1 MKPRNV
7 LRIARWET
15 TRSAGDV
22 DRETAVAFAV
32 VLLALAAIVPAVVA
46 MGPTPG
52 EGIYRVGV
60 EDDSRYADV
69 VASDPQLAAVDRGA
83 DADVVATDTTVAYD
97 DTAKGRAALA
107 ALRSATVSY
116 NDALMRQERD
126 QNAAFPV
133 LVSLTYS
140 PQSIGVAGYGTGDGG
155 TGGDGGA
162 GGDSSDGDGGGSGDG
177 QQAGSGAGGGDGDG
191 STAGGGAGGDGQQAG
206 GSGDSGGVAGSDVPT
221 AGGGGGAL
229 GGLLGQSQTGTPS
242 SISPPFPLQSLVFAF
257 AFLLPLNV
265 VIQAYGSSVLAER
278 INRRGEPMLVAP
290 VSRGDIVAGKALPYL
305 LGALALISVIAAATG
320 ASALAVLAVAPL
332 AALFLAA
339 TFLGAMLAR
348 SYKELTFVTVT
359 VSVGLTAYAFV
370 PAVFAEVHPIAA
382 ISPLTVVVDSITG
395 EGVTAGQF
403 VLSTVPPGLAAF
415 VLFGLGTGVYREED
429 MFTQRPIPAKLL
441 DALAAPLTSRWRAG
455 LWTALFLPFVFVAE
469 LFAVAVLFV
478 APVSLSVP
486 LLLGVVAVVEEVAKS
501 VHVFAGFERGRYDRT
516 LRNALAVGAA
526 SGVGF
531 FLAEKLLLVT
541 QLVGL
546 PELAVAQAAFST
558 ESLGVSPGL
567 LLVAP
572 LALHVVTAAV
582 SAAGAARS
590 RLAYLGT
597 LAVAVGLHVAYNLA
611 VVVVSLG

>member
-1 MKPRNV
+1 MKARNV
-7 LRIARWET
+7 LRVARWET
-15 TRSAGDV
+15 TRSAGDI
-22 DRETAVAFAV
+22 DRETAVAFVV
-32 VLLALAAIVPAVVA
+32 VLLALAAIVPALVT

-60 EDDSRYADV
+60 TEDSQYADV
-69 VASDPQLAAVDRGA
+69 VASDPQLVAVDPGA
-83 DADVVATDTTVAYD
+83 DADVVVTDTTITYD
-97 DTAKGRAALA
+97 DTAKGRAALST
-107 ALRSATVSY
+107 LRSATVGY
-116 NDALMRQERD
+116 NDFLMRQEPD

-133 LVSLTYS
+133 VVSLTYR
-140 PQSIGVAGYGTGDGG
+140 PQSIDVTGTQTGDDATDDDDDLDGSEGGAGAG
-155 TGGDGGA
+155 TGGD
-162 GGDSSDGDGGGSGDG
+162 
-177 QQAGSGAGGGDGDG
+177 
-191 STAGGGAGGDGQQAG
+191 DGQQAG
-206 GSGDSGGVAGSDVPT
+206 GDGGGDGVAGGDDIPAT
-221 AGGGGGAL
+221 GGGL
-229 GGLLGQSQTGTPS
+229 SGLLGQAQSGTPS

-257 AFLLPLNV
+257 AFLLPLNI

-290 VSRGDIVAGKALPYL
+290 ISRGDIVAGKTLPYL
-305 LGALALISVIAAATG
+305 LGALALISAIAAATG

-339 TFLGAMLAR
+339 TFFGAMLAR

-359 VSVGLTAYAFV
+359 VSVALTAYAFV

-395 EGVTAGQF
+395 DGVTAGQF

-429 MFTQRPIPAKLL
+429 MFTQLPIPSKLL
-441 DALAAPLTSRWRAG
+441 DALAAPLTTRWRAG

-478 APVSLSVP
+478 APVSISIP
-486 LLLGVVAVVEEVAKS
+486 LLLGTVAVIEEVAKS
-501 VHVFAGFERGRYDRT
+501 IHVFAGFERGQYDRT
-516 LRNALAVGAA
+516 FRNALVVGAA

-546 PELAVAQAAFST
+546 PELDVAQAAFSP
-558 ESLGVSPGL
+558 ELLGASPGL

-582 SAAGAARS
+582 SAVGAARS

-597 LAVAVGLHVAYNLA
+597 LALAIVLHVAYNLA

>member
-1 MKPRNV
+1 MKARNV
-7 LRIARWET
+7 LRVARWET
-15 TRSAGDV
+15 TRSAGDI
-22 DRETAVAFAV
+22 DRETAVAFVV
-32 VLLALAAIVPAVVA
+32 VLLALAAIVPAVVT

-60 EDDSRYADV
+60 TEDSQYADV
-69 VASDPQLAAVDRGA
+69 VASDPQLAAVDPAA
-83 DADVVATDTTVAYD
+83 DADVVVTDTTITYD
-97 DTAKGRAALA
+97 DTAKGRAALST
-107 ALRSATVSY
+107 LRSATVGY
-116 NDALMRQERD
+116 NDFLMRQEPD
-126 QNAAFPV
+126 QDAAFPV
-133 LVSLTYS
+133 VVSLSYR
-140 PQSIGVAGYGTGDGG
+140 PQSIDVTGAQTGDGATG
-155 TGGDGGA
+155 GDTDGSDGGAGAGTGGGDQQTGGDGA
-162 GGDSSDGDGGGSGDG
+162 GDGIASGDDVP
-177 QQAGSGAGGGDGDG
+177 ATGGGL
-191 STAGGGAGGDGQQAG
+191 S
-206 GSGDSGGVAGSDVPT
+206 
-221 AGGGGGAL
+221 
-229 GGLLGQSQTGTPS
+229 GLLGQAQSGTPS

-257 AFLLPLNV
+257 AFLLPLNI

-290 VSRGDIVAGKALPYL
+290 ISRGDIVAGKTLPYL

-339 TFLGAMLAR
+339 TFFGAMLAR

-395 EGVTAGQF
+395 DGVTAGQF

-429 MFTQRPIPAKLL
+429 MFTQLPIPSKLL
-441 DALAAPLTSRWRAG
+441 DALAAPLTTRWRAG

-478 APVSLSVP
+478 APVSISIP
-486 LLLGVVAVVEEVAKS
+486 LLLGTVSVIEEVAKS
-501 VHVFAGFERGRYDRT
+501 IHVFAGFERGQYDRT
-516 LRNALAVGAA
+516 FRNALVVGAA

-546 PELAVAQAAFST
+546 PELDVAQAAFSP
-558 ESLGVSPGL
+558 ELLGASPGL

-582 SAAGAARS
+582 SAVGAARS

-597 LAVAVGLHVAYNLA
+597 LVLAVVLHVAYNLA

>member
-1 MKPRNV
+1 MKARNV
-7 LRIARWET
+7 ARIARWET

-22 DRETAVAFAV
+22 DRETAVAFVV
-32 VLLALAAIVPAVVA
+32 VLLALAAIVPALVT

-60 EDDSRYADV
+60 DDGSQYAEV
-69 VASDPQLAAVDRGA
+69 VASDPQLAAVDPAA
-83 DADVVATDTTVAYD
+83 DADVVVTDTTISYE
-97 DTAKGRAALA
+97 DTPKGRAALST
-107 ALRSATVSY
+107 LRSATVSY
-116 NDALMRQERD
+116 NDYLMRQEPD
-126 QNAAFPV
+126 QAAAFPV
-133 LVSLTYS
+133 VVSLTYL
-140 PQSIGVAGYGTGDGG
+140 PQSISVTGQPADGGQQTDDGTGSDGGDAG
-155 TGGDGGA
+155 TGGDGV
-162 GGDSSDGDGGGSGDG
+162 
-177 QQAGSGAGGGDGDG
+177 QTGGDGAATGGDVPA
-191 STAGGGAGGDGQQAG
+191 TGGGLA
-206 GSGDSGGVAGSDVPT
+206 
-221 AGGGGGAL
+221 
-229 GGLLGQSQTGTPS
+229 GLLGQAQSGTPS

-290 VSRGDIVAGKALPYL
+290 VSRGDIVAGKTLPYF
-305 LGALALISVIAAATG
+305 LGALALISVIAVATG
-320 ASALAVLAVAPL
+320 AGALSVLAIAPL

-339 TFLGAMLAR
+339 TFFGAMLAR

-395 EGVTAGQF
+395 EGVSAGQV
-403 VLSTVPPGLAAF
+403 VLSTTPPGLAAF

-429 MFTQRPIPAKLL
+429 MFTQLPIPSKLL

-455 LWTALFLPFVFVAE
+455 LWTALFLPFVLVAE

-486 LLLGVVAVVEEVAKS
+486 VLLGAVAVIEEIAKS
-501 VHVFAGFERGRYDRT
+501 VHVLAGFDRGTFDRSVRT
-516 LRNALAVGAA
+516 ALVVGAA

-546 PELAVAQAAFST
+546 PDLDVAQAAFSPAA
-558 ESLGVSPGL
+558 LGVSPGL

-572 LALHVVTAAV
+572 LALHVVTAAT
-582 SAAGAARS
+582 SALGAARS
-590 RLAYLGT
+590 RLAYLGA
-597 LAVAVGLHVAYNLA
+597 LVVAVLVHVGYNLA
-611 VVVVSLG
+611 VVVAFA

>member
-1 MKPRNV
+1 MKPGNV
-7 LRIARWET
+7 ARIARWET

-22 DRETAVAFAV
+22 DRETAVAFVV
-32 VLLALAAIVPAVVA
+32 VLLALAAIVPALVT

-60 EDDSRYADV
+60 TEDSQYADV
-69 VASDPQLAAVDRGA
+69 VASDPQLAAVDPTA
-83 DADVVATDTTVAYD
+83 DADVVVTDTTVTYE
-97 DTAKGRAALA
+97 DTPKGRAALA
-107 ALRSATVSY
+107 TLRSATVSY
-116 NDALMRQERD
+116 NDFLMRQDGDRA
-126 QNAAFPV
+126 AAFPV
-133 LVSLTYS
+133 VVSLTYV
-140 PQSIGVAGYGTGDGG
+140 PQSISVTGGGTADGADTDGGDGADTDG
-155 TGGDGGA
+155 ADTDGADTNGDSADAGGDGPQTGGDGA
-162 GGDSSDGDGGGSGDG
+162 TGDG
-177 QQAGSGAGGGDGDG
+177 
-191 STAGGGAGGDGQQAG
+191 
-206 GSGDSGGVAGSDVPT
+206 DVPT
-221 AGGGGGAL
+221 ADGGL
-229 GGLLGQSQTGTPS
+229 DGLLGQAQSGTPS
-242 SISPPFPLQSLVFAF
+242 SLSPPFPLQSLVFAF

-278 INRRGEPMLVAP
+278 INRRGESMLVAP
-290 VSRGDIVAGKALPYL
+290 VSRGDIVAGKTLPYF
-305 LGALALISVIAAATG
+305 LGALALVSIVALATG
-320 ASALAVLAVAPL
+320 AGPLAVLAVAPL

-339 TFLGAMLAR
+339 TFLGAMLVR

-395 EGVTAGQF
+395 EGVSAGQV
-403 VLSTVPPGLAAF
+403 VLSTTPPGLAAF

-429 MFTQRPIPAKLL
+429 MFTQLPIPSKLL
-441 DALAAPLTSRWRAG
+441 DALAAPLTARWRAG
-455 LWTALFLPFVFVAE
+455 LWTALFLPFVLVAE

-486 LLLGVVAVVEEVAKS
+486 VLLGAVAVVEEVAKS
-501 VHVFAGFERGRYDRT
+501 VHVFAGFERGQFDRSART
-516 LRNALAVGAA
+516 ALVVGAA

-546 PELAVAQAAFST
+546 PDLDVAQAAFSPAAI
-558 ESLGVSPGL
+558 GVSPGV

-572 LALHVVTAAV
+572 LVLHVVTAAA
-582 SAAGAARS
+582 SALGAARS

-597 LAVAVGLHVAYNLA
+597 LLVAVLVHVAYNLA

>member
-1 MKPRNV
+1 MKASNV

-22 DRETAVAFAV
+22 DRETAVAFVV
-32 VLLALAAIVPAVVA
+32 VLLALAAIVPALVT

-60 EDDSRYADV
+60 SDDSQYADV
-69 VASDPQLAAVDRGA
+69 VASDPQLAAVDPTA
-83 DADVVATDTTVAYD
+83 DAEVVVTESSIRYE
-97 DTAKGRAALA
+97 DTAKGRAALS

-116 NDALMRQERD
+116 NDFLMRQEPD
-126 QNAAFPV
+126 EAAAFPV
-133 LVSLTYS
+133 VVSLTYV
-140 PQSIGVAGYGTGDGG
+140 PQSIDVTAQPADGGQQPGDG
-155 TGGDGGA
+155 TGGDGGERGASGDAGQQTGGDGAA
-162 GGDSSDGDGGGSGDG
+162 GGDIPATGGG
-177 QQAGSGAGGGDGDG
+177 
-191 STAGGGAGGDGQQAG
+191 
-206 GSGDSGGVAGSDVPT
+206 
-221 AGGGGGAL
+221 L
-229 GGLLGQSQTGTPS
+229 GGLLGQGQSGTPS
-242 SISPPFPLQSLVFAF
+242 SISPPFPLRSLVFAF

-290 VSRGDIVAGKALPYL
+290 VSRGDIVAGKTLPYL
-305 LGALALISVIAAATG
+305 LGALALISAIAVATG
-320 ASALAVLAVAPL
+320 AGAVSVLAIAPL

-339 TFLGAMLAR
+339 TFFGAMLAR

-359 VSVGLTAYAFV
+359 VSVALTAYAFV

-395 EGVTAGQF
+395 DGVTAGQL
-403 VLSTVPPGLAAF
+403 VLSTAPPGLAAF

-429 MFTQRPIPAKLL
+429 MFTQLPIPSKLL
-441 DALAAPLTSRWRAG
+441 DALAAPLTARWRAG

-469 LFAVAVLFV
+469 LLAVAVLFV
-478 APVSLSVP
+478 APVSISVP
-486 LLLGVVAVVEEVAKS
+486 LLLGVVAVIEEVAKS
-501 VHVFAGFERGRYDRT
+501 LHVLAAFERGAYDRSVRT
-516 LRNALAVGAA
+516 AIVVGGA

-531 FLAEKLLLVT
+531 FVAEKLLLVT

-546 PELAVAQAAFST
+546 PELDVAQAAFSPAV
-558 ESLGVSPGL
+558 LGASPGL

-572 LALHVVTAAV
+572 LALHVVTAV
-582 SAAGAARS
+582 ISSLGAARS

-597 LAVAVGLHVAYNLA
+597 LAVAVVVHVAYNLA
-611 VVVVSLG
+611 VVVISLG

>member
-1 MKPRNV
+1 MKARNV
-7 LRIARWET
+7 ARIARWET
-15 TRSAGDV
+15 TRSAGDI
-22 DRETAVAFAV
+22 DRETAVAFVV
-32 VLLALAAIVPAVVA
+32 VLVALAAIVPALVT

-60 EDDSRYADV
+60 SEDSQYADV
-69 VASDPQLAAVDRGA
+69 VASDAQLAAVDPGA
-83 DADVVATDTTVAYD
+83 EADVVVTETGITYRDTP
-97 DTAKGRAALA
+97 KGRAALST
-107 ALRSATVSY
+107 LRSATVSY
-116 NDALMRQERD
+116 NDFLMGQEPD
-126 QNAAFPV
+126 QAAAFPV
-133 LVSLTYS
+133 VVSLTYL
-140 PQSIGVAGYGTGDGG
+140 PQSISVTGQPANGGQQTGGDTG
-155 TGGDGGA
+155 TGGDAGTGGQEPQTGA
-162 GGDSSDGDGGGSGDG
+162 GTGTGG
-177 QQAGSGAGGGDGDG
+177 
-191 STAGGGAGGDGQQAG
+191 
-206 GSGDSGGVAGSDVPT
+206 DVPT
-221 AGGGGGAL
+221 TGGGL
-229 GGLLGQSQTGTPS
+229 SGLLGQAQSGTPS

-290 VSRGDIVAGKALPYL
+290 ISRGDIVAGKTLPYL
-305 LGALALISVIAAATG
+305 LGALALISVIAVATG
-320 ASALAVLAVAPL
+320 AGALSVLAIAPL

-339 TFLGAMLAR
+339 TFFGAMLAR

-395 EGVTAGQF
+395 DGVTAGQL
-403 VLSTVPPGLAAF
+403 VLSMVPPGLAAF

-429 MFTQRPIPAKLL
+429 MFTQLPIPSKFL

-455 LWTALFLPFVFVAE
+455 LWTALFLPFVFVGE

-478 APVSLSVP
+478 APVSVSVP
-486 LLLGVVAVVEEVAKS
+486 LLLGAVAVIEEIAKS
-501 VHVFAGFERGRYDRT
+501 VHVFAGFERGQYDRSV
-516 LRNALAVGAA
+516 RNALVVGAA

-546 PELAVAQAAFST
+546 PELDVAQAAFSP
-558 ESLGVSPGL
+558 ELLGASPGL

-582 SAAGAARS
+582 SAVGAARS

-597 LAVAVGLHVAYNLA
+597 LALAIVLHVAYNLA

>member
-1 MKPRNV
+1 MKARNV
-7 LRIARWET
+7 ARIARWET
-15 TRSAGDV
+15 TRSAGDI
-22 DRETAVAFAV
+22 DRETAVAFVV
-32 VLLALAAIVPAVVA
+32 VLLALAAIVPALVT

-60 EDDSRYADV
+60 SDDSQYADV
-69 VASDPQLAAVDRGA
+69 VASDAQLAAVDPTA
-83 DADVVATDTTVAYD
+83 EADVVITETSLTYRDTP
-97 DTAKGRAALA
+97 KGRAALST
-107 ALRSATVSY
+107 LRSATVSY
-116 NDALMRQERD
+116 NDFLMRQEPD
-126 QNAAFPV
+126 QAAAFPV
-133 LVSLTYS
+133 VVSLTYL
-140 PQSIGVAGYGTGDGG
+140 PQSISVTGQPADDGQQTDGDADAGGDGG
-155 TGGDGGA
+155 TGGDGVQS
-162 GGDSSDGDGGGSGDG
+162 GGD
-177 QQAGSGAGGGDGDG
+177 AATGGGDVP
-191 STAGGGAGGDGQQAG
+191 TTGGGL
-206 GSGDSGGVAGSDVPT
+206 S
-221 AGGGGGAL
+221 
-229 GGLLGQSQTGTPS
+229 GLLGQAQSGTPS

-257 AFLLPLNV
+257 AFLLPLNI

-290 VSRGDIVAGKALPYL
+290 ISRGDIVAGKTLPYL
-305 LGALALISVIAAATG
+305 LGALALISVIAVATG
-320 ASALAVLAVAPL
+320 AGALSVLAITPL

-339 TFLGAMLAR
+339 TFFGAMLAR

-359 VSVGLTAYAFV
+359 VSVALTAYAFV

-395 EGVTAGQF
+395 DGVTAGQF

-429 MFTQRPIPAKLL
+429 MFTQLPIPSKFL

-455 LWTALFLPFVFVAE
+455 LWTALFLPFVFVGE

-478 APVSLSVP
+478 APVSISVP
-486 LLLGVVAVVEEVAKS
+486 LLLGVVAVIEEIAKS
-501 VHVFAGFERGRYDRT
+501 VHVFAGFERGQYDRSF
-516 LRNALAVGAA
+516 RNALVVGAA

-531 FLAEKLLLVT
+531 FVAEKLLLVT

-546 PELAVAQAAFST
+546 PELDVAQAAFSP
-558 ESLGVSPGL
+558 ELLGASPGL

-582 SAAGAARS
+582 SAVGAARS

-597 LAVAVGLHVAYNLA
+597 LALAIVLHVAYNLA

>member
-1 MKPRNV
+1 MKARNV
-7 LRIARWET
+7 ARIARWET

-32 VLLALAAIVPAVVA
+32 VLLALAAIVPALVT

-60 EDDSRYADV
+60 ADDSQYAGV
-69 VASDPQLAAVDRGA
+69 VASDPQLAAVDPA
-83 DADVVATDTTVAYD
+83 AEADVVVTDTSIIYED
-97 DTAKGRAALA
+97 SQKGRAALST
-107 ALRSATVSY
+107 LRSATVSY
-116 NDALMRQERD
+116 NDFLMRQEPD
-126 QNAAFPV
+126 QAAAFPV
-133 LVSLTYS
+133 VVSLTYL
-140 PQSIGVAGYGTGDGG
+140 PQSISVTAQPADGGQQAGDGTGAGDGDAG
-155 TGGDGGA
+155 TGSGGVQTGGDGA
-162 GGDSSDGDGGGSGDG
+162 
-177 QQAGSGAGGGDGDG
+177 
-191 STAGGGAGGDGQQAG
+191 TAGGE
-206 GSGDSGGVAGSDVPT
+206 VPT
-221 AGGGGGAL
+221 TGGGL
-229 GGLLGQSQTGTPS
+229 SGLLGQAQSGTPS
-242 SISPPFPLQSLVFAF
+242 SLSPPFPLQSLVFAF

-290 VSRGDIVAGKALPYL
+290 VSRGDIVAGKTLPYF
-305 LGALALISVIAAATG
+305 LGALALISVISVATG
-320 ASALAVLAVAPL
+320 AGALSVLAIAPL

-359 VSVGLTAYAFV
+359 VSVALTAYAFV

-395 EGVTAGQF
+395 DGVSAGQF
-403 VLSTVPPGLAAF
+403 VLSTAPPGLAAF

-429 MFTQRPIPAKLL
+429 MFTQLPVPSKLL
-441 DALAAPLTSRWRAG
+441 DALAAPLTARLRAG
-455 LWTALFLPFVFVAE
+455 LWTALFLPFVLVAE

-478 APVSLSVP
+478 APVSLSLP
-486 LLLGVVAVVEEVAKS
+486 LLLGTVAVIEEVAKS
-501 VHVFAGFERGRYDRT
+501 VHVLAGFERGKFDRSVRT
-516 LRNALAVGAA
+516 ALVVGAA

-546 PELAVAQAAFST
+546 PELDVAQAAFSPAA
-558 ESLGVSPGL
+558 LGVSPGL

-572 LALHVVTAAV
+572 LALHVVTAAT
-582 SAAGAARS
+582 SALGAARS

-597 LAVAVGLHVAYNLA
+597 LLVAVLVHVGYNLA
-611 VVVVSLG
+611 VVVAFA

>member
-1 MKPRNV
+1 MKARNV
-7 LRIARWET
+7 ARIARWET

-32 VLLALAAIVPAVVA
+32 VLLALAAIVPALVT

-60 EDDSRYADV
+60 ADDSQYAGV
-69 VASDPQLAAVDRGA
+69 VASDPQLAAVDPA
-83 DADVVATDTTVAYD
+83 AEADVVVTDTSIIYED
-97 DTAKGRAALA
+97 SQKGRAALST
-107 ALRSATVSY
+107 LRSATVSY
-116 NDALMRQERD
+116 NDFLMRQEPD
-126 QNAAFPV
+126 QAAAFPV
-133 LVSLTYS
+133 VVSLTYL
-140 PQSIGVAGYGTGDGG
+140 PQSISVTAQPADGGQQAGDGTGAGDGDAG
-155 TGGDGGA
+155 TGSGGVQTGGDGA
-162 GGDSSDGDGGGSGDG
+162 
-177 QQAGSGAGGGDGDG
+177 
-191 STAGGGAGGDGQQAG
+191 TAGGE
-206 GSGDSGGVAGSDVPT
+206 VPT
-221 AGGGGGAL
+221 TGGGL
-229 GGLLGQSQTGTPS
+229 SGLLGQAQSGTPS
-242 SISPPFPLQSLVFAF
+242 SLSPPFPLQSLVFAF

-290 VSRGDIVAGKALPYL
+290 VSRGDIVAGKTLPYF
-305 LGALALISVIAAATG
+305 LGALALISVISVATG
-320 ASALAVLAVAPL
+320 AGALSVLAIAPL

-395 EGVTAGQF
+395 DGVSAGQF
-403 VLSTVPPGLAAF
+403 VLSTAPPGLAAF

-429 MFTQRPIPAKLL
+429 MFTQLPVPSKLL
-441 DALAAPLTSRWRAG
+441 DALAAPLTARLRAG
-455 LWTALFLPFVFVAE
+455 LWTALFLPFVLVAE

-478 APVSLSVP
+478 APVSLSLP
-486 LLLGVVAVVEEVAKS
+486 LLLGTVAVIEEVAKS
-501 VHVFAGFERGRYDRT
+501 VHVLAGFERGKFDRSVRT
-516 LRNALAVGAA
+516 ALVVGAA

-546 PELAVAQAAFST
+546 PELDVAQAAFSPAA
-558 ESLGVSPGL
+558 LGVSPGL

-572 LALHVVTAAV
+572 LALHVVTAAT
-582 SAAGAARS
+582 SALGAARS

-597 LAVAVGLHVAYNLA
+597 LLVAVLVHVGYNLA
-611 VVVVSLG
+611 VVVAFA